1 MSAHFSNNESY
12 PEMSDRAHTNSAR
25 STADNLL
32 EQLKLQLALQKRQNV
47 ELQNKYQELNQEH
60 LKIKGREKVLE
71 EENKGLREENQ
82 KIKEELGERKERQK
96 TAKGKLK
103 QWVSAAKQNLN
114 QV

>member
-47 ELQNKYQELNQEH
+47 ELQNKYQELN
-60 LKIKGREKVLE
+60 
-71 EENKGLREENQ
+71 
-82 KIKEELGERKERQK
+82 
-96 TAKGKLK
+96 
-103 QWVSAAKQNLN
+103 
-114 QV
+114 